1 MWHGITHIA
10 GLYPNRSAQQDF
22 LLYGASLAKQMG
34 WKTIKLE
41 LSITYRSIKY
51 INQSFPGDPQTLKQL
66 AQEPAFHQVFSDT
79 GFERYVLTC
88 FSLAR
93 GGNNEWAGK
102 WNKEVGQIYED
113 EMYDFAVH
121 LLTTYSNKE
130 FIIANWEGDWQILN
144 SFQPLQP
151 VPRGRLYAY
160 RDYQRR
166 RQKAITRARAAVP
179 GSTSTI
185 KYAIELNR
193 GLDGWGERLH
203 RSVLKNVNPDLVS
216 FSCYEAVEGWHSSPS
231 QAAFEADIEYKLKRL
246 TRLVREQVPNTPIF
260 LGEYGW
266 PIARPEFS
274 SLGYDIG
281 ALWQKVIDVA
291 EELGIIGEI
300 PWQILDNEEITPG
313 SGNPNGFYMFLR
325 NGNSDTVGALSPS
338 GVFYQSYLASL

>member
-10 GLYPNRSAQQDF
+10 GLYPLRTAEQDY
-22 LLYGASLAKQMG
+22 LLYGAALAKQLG
-34 WKTIKLE
+34 FRTIKLE
-41 LSITYRSIKY
+41 LSITYSSIKY
-51 INQSFPGDPQTLKQL
+51 INQAFVGSPSTLKQL
-66 AQEPAFHQVFSDT
+66 AQEPCFHTVFSDP
-79 GFERYVLTC
+79 GLERYVLTC

-102 WNKEVGQIYED
+102 WNKEIGQAYED

-130 FIIANWEGDWQILN
+130 FIVQNWEGDWQILN
-144 SFQPLQP
+144 SFTPSQP

-160 RDYQRR
+160 RDFQRR
-166 RQKAITRARAAVP
+166 RQKAIRRATAAVP

-193 GLDGWGERLH
+193 GLDGWGERLI
-203 RSVLKNVNPDLVS
+203 RSVIKNVGPDIVS
-216 FSCYEAVEGWHSSPS
+216 FSCYEAVEGWHASLS
-231 QAAFEADIEYKLKRL
+231 QSALEADIEVKLRRLIRL
-246 TRLVREQVPNTPIF
+246 TREQVGDTPIM

-274 SLGYDIG
+274 SLGYDVG

-291 EELGIIGEI
+291 ESEGIIGQI
-300 PWQILDNEEITPG
+300 PWQLLDNEEQSPG
-313 SGNPNGFYMFLR
+313 VPNGFYMYLR
-325 NGNSDTVGALSPS
+325 NGNSNVVGALSPS
-338 GVFYQSYLASL
+338 GVFFQAFLAS